1 MSKIE
6 GSSKVRCELHLE
18 FNTHESAERIHRS
31 VELDNQG
38 NISTRVDGKFI
49 LADIEA
55 DSLNS
60 LLHTLDDFL
69 ACTGVADKFVAKT
82 G

>member
-1 MSKIE
+1 MSE
-6 GSSKVRCELHLE
+6 QEQMPKVRCVLQLE
-18 FNTHESAERIHRS
+18 FDSSESAERVHRS

-38 NISTRVDGKFI
+38 YIATRVRGNLI
-49 LADIEA
+49 HAEIEA

-69 ACTGVADKFVAKT
+69 ACAGVADKIVVKKD
-82 G
+82 

>member
-1 MSKIE
+1 MPE
-6 GSSKVRCELHLE
+6 QNDAPKVKCELRLE
-18 FNTHESAERIHRS
+18 FDSNESAEKVHRS

-38 NISTRVDGKFI
+38 YIVTRVDGRAI
-49 LADIEA
+49 HAVIEA

-69 ACTGVADKFVAKT
+69 ACTGVADRIVAKKD
-82 G
+82 

>member
-1 MSKIE
+1 MSKLE
-6 GSSKVRCELHLE
+6 GSSKVRCELQLE
-18 FNTHESAERIHRS
+18 FDTNESAERIHRS

-38 NISTRVDGKFI
+38 YIATRVDGKFI
-49 LADIEA
+49 HAEIEA

-69 ACTGVADKFVAKT
+69 ACTGVADKIVAKK

>member
-1 MSKIE
+1 MPKHIANP
-6 GSSKVRCELHLE
+6 KVRCELHLE
-18 FNTHESAERIHRS
+18 FDSNESAEKVHRS

-38 NISTRVDGKFI
+38 YIVTQVDGKVI
-49 LADIEA
+49 DAKIEA

-69 ACTGVADKFVAKT
+69 ACTAVADKIVAKKD
-82 G
+82 

>member
-1 MSKIE
+1 M
-6 GSSKVRCELHLE
+6 GGDGPKVKCSIVLE
-18 FNTHESAERIHRS
+18 FPSSQEAERVHRS

-38 NISTRVDGKFI
+38 YVRTKLSERTIV
-49 LADIEA
+49 AEVEA

-69 ACTGVADKFVAKT
+69 SCAGVAEAIVTKK